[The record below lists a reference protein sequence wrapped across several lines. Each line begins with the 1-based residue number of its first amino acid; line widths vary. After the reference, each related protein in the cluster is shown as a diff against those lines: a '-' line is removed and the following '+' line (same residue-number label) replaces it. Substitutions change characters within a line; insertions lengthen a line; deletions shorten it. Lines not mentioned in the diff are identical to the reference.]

1 MLRKVISMFAIAA
14 FALVLAQTGFSTPTV
29 AQTSCMHCNFAQAK
43 CKRFNTTNPEKCTA
57 EKTACVKK
65 CEATKDSTAGTSNRL
80 KAADTPKTKK

>member
-1 MLRKVISMFAIAA
+1 
-14 FALVLAQTGFSTPTV
+14 
-29 AQTSCMHCNFAQAK
+29 MHCNFALAK

-65 CEATKDSTAGTSNRL
+65 CEATKDSTAGTANRL